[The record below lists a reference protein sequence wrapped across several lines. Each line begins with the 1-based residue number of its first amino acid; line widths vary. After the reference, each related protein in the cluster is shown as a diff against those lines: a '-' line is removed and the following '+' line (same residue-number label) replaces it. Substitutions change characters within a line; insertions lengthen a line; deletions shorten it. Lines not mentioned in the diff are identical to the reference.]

1 MGASYMKQN
10 KLKQVGLVTRWEFMQ
25 FFKWKQEIISKLIMV
40 GFAAVIFA
48 WQYFKADTFDVHQI
62 AIASSDIQ
70 LTNSKKF
77 KFKTVPDNTNPETV
91 IHEESEF
98 SGLLVLTPSDNAVT
112 ALSLIAFDKQ
122 SWQAELLLELN
133 DQYRKLA
140 AQNLNLNEA
149 QVELLEKP
157 VTIEQQYLDGAVKSD
172 EETSD
177 TIAVITIILMAVG
190 IFTSFG
196 QLFASVTGEKQQRVT
211 EQLYSCIDAQTWI
224 DGKILGQMLHA
235 LKAMLT
241 AALSGLLFYAFMA
254 VVVDGKALD
263 LTAIDWAFMPWLLVF
278 SILGV
283 YISTAFIA
291 AIAAAIDDPNHSAKT
306 GLMLLPLLPMVLVFM
321 TMDDASGWALSLLSY
336 LPITAFVAMPVKM
349 SLIEVPWWQVLIAIV
364 SSLAF
369 ALWLRGA
376 AARIFK
382 MCMTMYGKE
391 PDVTTMIVWMIKEPN
406 YQ

>member
-1 MGASYMKQN
+1 MKQN
-10 KLKQVGLVTRWEFMQ
+10 NLTQIGLVTRWEFMH
-25 FFKWKQEIISKLIMV
+25 FFKWKQEIISKLIMILIA
-40 GFAAVIFA
+40 GIIFA
-48 WQYFKADTFDVHQI
+48 WQYFKDDTFDVYQI
-62 AIASSDIQ
+62 AVANSNIQ
-70 LTNSKKF
+70 LEDTKKF
-77 KFKTVPDNTNPETV
+77 KFKTVTPETQPETL
-91 IHEESEF
+91 INEENDY
-98 SGLLVLTPSDNAVT
+98 SGLLLLTTPSDKQIA
-112 ALSLIAFDKQ
+112 AISLIAFDKQ
-122 SWQAELLLELN
+122 SWQAELNEEIN
-133 DQYRKLA
+133 KQYRKHA
-140 AQNLNLNEA
+140 ANSLNLNED
-149 QVELLEKP
+149 QVALLQEP
-157 VTIEQQYLDGAVKSD
+157 VTIEQQYLDSAVKSD

-177 TIAVITIILMAVG
+177 TIAVITLILMAVG
-190 IFTSFG
+190 IFTAFG

-211 EQLYSCIDAQTWI
+211 EQLYSCISAQTWI
-224 DGKILGQMLHA
+224 DGKIFGQMLHA
-235 LKAMLT
+235 LKAMIT
-241 AALSGLLFYAFMA
+241 AGLSGLLFYAFMA

-263 LTAIDWAFMPWLLVF
+263 FASIDWGFMPWLLLF
-278 SILGV
+278 SALGI

-306 GLMLLPLLPMVLVFM
+306 GLMLLPLLPMILVFM

-336 LPITAFVAMPVKM
+336 LPFTAFVAMPVKM
-349 SLIEVPWWQVLIAIV
+349 SLIEVPWWQVVIAIA

>member
-1 MGASYMKQN
+1 MKQN
-10 KLKQVGLVTRWEFMQ
+10 NLTQIGLVTRWEFMH
-25 FFKWKQEIISKLIMV
+25 FFKWKQEIISKLIMILIA
-40 GFAAVIFA
+40 GIIFA
-48 WQYFKADTFDVHQI
+48 WQYFKDDTFDVYQI
-62 AIASSDIQ
+62 AVANSNIQ
-70 LTNSKKF
+70 LEDTKKF
-77 KFKTVPDNTNPETV
+77 KFKTVTPETQPETL
-91 IHEESEF
+91 INEESDY
-98 SGLLVLTPSDNAVT
+98 SGLLLLTTPSDKQIA
-112 ALSLIAFDKQ
+112 AISLIAFDKQ
-122 SWQAELLLELN
+122 SWQAELNEEIN
-133 DQYRKLA
+133 KQYRKHA
-140 AQNLNLNEA
+140 ANSLNLNED
-149 QVELLEKP
+149 QVALLQEP
-157 VTIEQQYLDGAVKSD
+157 VTIEQQYLDSAVKSD

-177 TIAVITIILMAVG
+177 TIAVITLILMAVG
-190 IFTSFG
+190 IFTAFG

-211 EQLYSCIDAQTWI
+211 EQLYSCISAQTWI
-224 DGKILGQMLHA
+224 DGKIFGQMLHA
-235 LKAMLT
+235 LKAMIT
-241 AALSGLLFYAFMA
+241 AGLSGLLFYAFMA

-263 LTAIDWAFMPWLLVF
+263 FASIDWGFMPWLLLF
-278 SILGV
+278 SALGI

-306 GLMLLPLLPMVLVFM
+306 GLMLLPLLPMILVFM

-336 LPITAFVAMPVKM
+336 LPFTAFVAMPVKM
-349 SLIEVPWWQVLIAIV
+349 SLIEVPWWQVVIAIA